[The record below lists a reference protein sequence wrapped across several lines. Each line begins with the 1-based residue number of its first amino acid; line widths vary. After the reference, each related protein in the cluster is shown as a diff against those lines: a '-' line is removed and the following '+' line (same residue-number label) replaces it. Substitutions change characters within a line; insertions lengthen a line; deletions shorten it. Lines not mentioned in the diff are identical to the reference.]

1 MDPSLLF
8 YIFVSLSAFALIF
21 ILGESGASP
30 WLMMVGPIVFILI
43 IIIIAMIRATK
54 VFQAKIDDYMNHNA
68 AVTLY
73 HNRDEGLFIA
83 VNDIKREIFC
93 LSQKNQHM
101 IPLGD
106 IESAEAV
113 IVENKYQDDEDRA
126 KYSDI
131 IVRIHLRGNEPS
143 ICDLHLCGRTGSSSD
158 LSVKNAETIAKKL
171 NEIVQGSIA

>member
-1 MDPSLLF
+1 MSINPIF
-8 YIFVSLSAFALIF
+8 YIFTSLSTLALIY
-21 ILGESGASP
+21 ILEESGASP
-30 WLMMVGPIVFILI
+30 WLMIVGPIVFNLILI
-43 IIIIAMIRATK
+43 IIALIRSMK

-83 VNDIKREIFC
+83 LNDIKREIFC

-113 IVENKYQDDEDRA
+113 IVENKYQDDEYTA

-131 IVRIHLRGNEPS
+131 IVRIHLRGNKPS
-143 ICDLHLCGRTGSSSD
+143 ICDLHLCDRTGSSSD
-158 LSVKNAETIAKKL
+158 LSVMNAEAIAKKL
-171 NEIVQGSIA
+171 NEIVQGAIA

>member
-1 MDPSLLF
+1 MDPSPLF
-8 YIFVSLSAFALIF
+8 YIFLSLSTLALIF

-30 WLMMVGPIVFILI
+30 WLMIVGPIVYNLILV
-43 IIIIAMIRATK
+43 IIALIRAMK
-54 VFQAKIDDYMNHNA
+54 VFQAKIDGYMNHNA

-143 ICDLHLCGRTGSSSD
+143 ICDLHLCGRTGSSCD

-171 NEIVQGSIA
+171 NDIVQGAIA